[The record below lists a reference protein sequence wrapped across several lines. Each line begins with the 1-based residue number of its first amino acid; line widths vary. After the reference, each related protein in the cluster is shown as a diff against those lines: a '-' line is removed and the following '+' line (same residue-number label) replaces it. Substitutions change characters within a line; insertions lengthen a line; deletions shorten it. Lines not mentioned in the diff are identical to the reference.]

1 MQKMV
6 NRRSFD
12 SSLSSKL
19 SAPSELQILVC
30 DEPFTS
36 SKELLAAKSAK
47 LAALF
52 EEKDSYEKISYFLR
66 DISADPNTF
75 ELVAR
80 FCHGFEV
87 QLSTENA
94 VPLICLAS
102 DLEMTETHCPNNLLK
117 KAIDFLKERVLPS
130 WNETIRALR
139 LSEKLLQQAVDLG
152 IIEAC
157 FSSIVAKAQV
167 DPRLLGKP
175 IKAPKLD
182 ESSEGEEDGECRP
195 NARRKLFVL
204 DWQSEDLTT
213 LPLQFYEPV
222 IKAMNLQGIPPGYV
236 AASLCQYV
244 KRWIC
249 SSPTG
254 DETMSIYNR
263 NSQREVIEAVE
274 RLLPREPR
282 LLPCTL
288 LFQMLD
294 SALTL
299 EASADC
305 RNGFEIRIGRQ
316 LDQAM
321 VNDLLIPF
329 RGYAGET
336 QYDIGCVKRILKSF
350 YMNFTCPDESGFIK
364 VADLIEELLA
374 ELASDVDLQ
383 VNSFLALAEMSLAA
397 SIHTNSDGIYRAID
411 IYLDKHRFLT
421 ELEKEEVCRVLDFQ
435 KMSPE
440 ACEHAVRNERLP
452 LRVVVQV
459 LFTEQLK
466 LRETVV
472 QEVVVH
478 STQERFGKDG
488 EEEVEENQRK
498 LSRTEEELRIEMER
512 MNSKVRELERECSM
526 MRKEMAN
533 GNGGSHKLEKRG
545 KISMWG
551 EIKRKFG
558 CMSNM
563 HDYSSH
569 VKKKKKVHPR
579 HG

>member
-1 MQKMV
+1 
-6 NRRSFD
+6 
-12 SSLSSKL
+12 
-19 SAPSELQILVC
+19 
-30 DEPFTS
+30 
-36 SKELLAAKSAK
+36 
-47 LAALF
+47 
-52 EEKDSYEKISYFLR
+52 
-66 DISADPNTF
+66 
-75 ELVAR
+75 
-80 FCHGFEV
+80 
-87 QLSTENA
+87 
-94 VPLICLAS
+94 
-102 DLEMTETHCPNNLLK
+102 MTEARSPNNLLN
-117 KAIDFLKERVLPS
+117 KAVNFLEERVLPS

-139 LSEKLLQQAVDLG
+139 LSEKLLQQAADLG
-152 IIEAC
+152 LIGACLNSII
-157 FSSIVAKAQV
+157 AKAQV

-182 ESSEGEEDGECRP
+182 ESSEGEVDGECRP

-222 IKAMNLQGIPPGYV
+222 IKAMNLQGIPPEFV

-254 DETMSIYNR
+254 EETMSIY

-288 LFQMLD
+288 LFQMLN
-294 SALTL
+294 SALNL

-316 LDQAM
+316 LDQAT

-329 RGYAGET
+329 RGYATET
-336 QYDIGCVKRILKSF
+336 QYDLGCVKRILKSF
-350 YMNFTCPDESGFIK
+350 YTNYTDASDFIK

-374 ELASDVDLQ
+374 ELAGDVDLE
-383 VNSFLALAEMSLAA
+383 VTSFLALAEMSLAA
-397 SIHTNSDGIYRAID
+397 STEIHASSDGIYRAID
-411 IYLDKHRFLT
+411 IFLDKHRSLT
-421 ELEKEEVCRVLDFQ
+421 ELEKEEVCRLLDFQ

-440 ACEHAVRNERLP
+440 ACEHAARNERLP

-488 EEEVEENQRK
+488 EEEAEENEGK
-498 LSRTEEELRIEMER
+498 LSRTEEELRIEIER
-512 MNSKVRELERECSM
+512 MNSKVMELERQCGM
-526 MRKEMAN
+526 MRKEMVH
-533 GNGGSHKLEKRG
+533 GNGGGPKLEKKG
-545 KISMWG
+545 KVSMWG

-558 CMSNM
+558 CTSNM
-563 HDYSSH
+563 HDCSSQ
-569 VKKKKKVHPR
+569 VKKKRVHPR

>member
-6 NRRSFD
+6 NKRSLE

-19 SAPSELQILVC
+19 GAPSELQILVC
-30 DEPFTS
+30 GEPFTS

-52 EEKDSYEKISYFLR
+52 EEKDPCEKISSFLR

-80 FCHGFEV
+80 FCHGWEV

-94 VPLICLAS
+94 VPLICLAFY
-102 DLEMTETHCPNNLLK
+102 LEMTETHSPNNLLK
-117 KAIDFLKERVLPS
+117 KAIDFLEERVLPS

-139 LSEKLLQQAVDLG
+139 LSEKLLQQAVHLG
-152 IIEAC
+152 LIDAC
-157 FSSIVAKAQV
+157 LSSIIARAQV
-167 DPRLLGKP
+167 EPHLLGKP
-175 IKAPKLD
+175 IKAPKMD

-213 LPLQFYEPV
+213 LPLRFYEPV
-222 IKAMNLQGIPPGYV
+222 IKAMNQKGVPPEYV

-254 DETMSIYNR
+254 GETMSICKR

-274 RLLPREPR
+274 RLLPHEPR

-288 LFQMLD
+288 LFHMLN
-294 SALTL
+294 SAVTL

-316 LDQAM
+316 LDQAT
-321 VNDLLIPF
+321 VTDLLIPF
-329 RGYAGET
+329 QGYATET

-350 YMNFTCPDESGFIK
+350 YMNYTCSDASGFIK

-374 ELASDVDLQ
+374 EIASDVDLE

-397 SIHTNSDGIYRAID
+397 SLENHTNSDGIYHAID

-421 ELEKEEVCRVLDFQ
+421 ELEKEEVCQVLDFQ

-440 ACEHAVRNERLP
+440 ACEHAARNERLP

-466 LRETVV
+466 LRETV
-472 QEVVVH
+472 
-478 STQERFGKDG
+478 RFGKDG
-488 EEEVEENQRK
+488 EEEAEENEGK
-498 LSRTEEELRIEMER
+498 LSRTEDELRIEMER
-512 MNSKVRELERECSM
+512 MNSKVMELERECSM
-526 MRKEMAN
+526 MRKEMADRS
-533 GNGGSHKLEKRG
+533 GGSHKLEKRRKVG
-545 KISMWG
+545 MWG

-558 CMSNM
+558 CMNNM
-563 HDYSSH
+563 HDCSSQ
-569 VKKKKKVHPR
+569 VKKKKVHPR
-579 HG
+579 HR

>member
-6 NRRSFD
+6 NKRSFD

-19 SAPSELQILVC
+19 SALSELQILVC
-30 DEPFTS
+30 GVPFTS

-47 LAALF
+47 LAALL
-52 EEKDSYEKISYFLR
+52 EEKDSCEKISYFLR

-94 VPLICLAS
+94 VPLICLAY
-102 DLEMTETHCPNNLLK
+102 DLEMTEAHSPNNLLN
-117 KAIDFLKERVLPS
+117 KAIDFLEERVLPS

-139 LSEKLLQQAVDLG
+139 LSEKLLQQAADLG
-152 IIEAC
+152 LIGACLNSII
-157 FSSIVAKAQV
+157 AKAQV

-182 ESSEGEEDGECRP
+182 ESSEEEVDGECRP

-222 IKAMNLQGIPPGYV
+222 IKAMNLQGVPPGYV

-254 DETMSIYNR
+254 EETMSIY

-274 RLLPREPR
+274 RLLPCKPR

-288 LFQMLD
+288 LFQMLN
-294 SALTL
+294 SARTL
-299 EASADC
+299 EASAEC

-316 LDQAM
+316 LDQAT

-329 RGYAGET
+329 RGYATET
-336 QYDIGCVKRILKSF
+336 QYDLGCVKRILKSF
-350 YMNFTCPDESGFIK
+350 YTNYTDVSDFIK

-374 ELASDVDLQ
+374 ELAGDVDLE

-397 SIHTNSDGIYRAID
+397 SIEIHANSDGIYRAID
-411 IYLDKHRFLT
+411 MYLDKHRFLT
-421 ELEKEEVCRVLDFQ
+421 ELEKEEVCQVLDFQ

-440 ACEHAVRNERLP
+440 ACKHAARNERLP

-488 EEEVEENQRK
+488 EEEAEENEGK
-498 LSRTEEELRIEMER
+498 LSRTGEELRIEMER
-512 MNSKVRELERECSM
+512 MNSKVMELERECGM

-533 GNGGSHKLEKRG
+533 GNGGGHKLEKRG
-545 KISMWG
+545 KVRMWG

-563 HDYSSH
+563 HDCSSQ
-569 VKKKKKVHPR
+569 VKKKRVHPR

>member
-1 MQKMV
+1 MTVQL
-6 NRRSFD
+6 FY
-12 SSLSSKL
+12 
-19 SAPSELQILVC
+19 Q
-30 DEPFTS
+30 
-36 SKELLAAKSAK
+36 ELLAAKSAK
-47 LAALF
+47 LASLF
-52 EEKDSYEKISYFLR
+52 EEKDSCERISYFLR

-80 FCHGFEV
+80 FCQGFEV

-94 VPLICLAS
+94 VPLICLAFY
-102 DLEMTETHCPNNLLK
+102 LEMTETHSPNNLLK
-117 KAIDFLKERVLPS
+117 KAIDFLEERVLPS

-139 LSEKLLQQAVDLG
+139 LSEKLLQQAADLG
-152 IIEAC
+152 LVDAC
-157 FSSIVAKAQV
+157 LSSIVAKAQV

-213 LPLQFYEPV
+213 LPLRFYEPV
-222 IKAMNLQGIPPGYV
+222 IKAMNLQGVPPGYV

-254 DETMSIYNR
+254 DETMLMYKR

-288 LFQMLD
+288 LFQMLN
-294 SALTL
+294 SAVSL
-299 EASADC
+299 EASTDC

-316 LDQAM
+316 LDQAT
-321 VNDLLIPF
+321 VTDLLIPF
-329 RGYAGET
+329 QGYATET

-350 YMNFTCPDESGFIK
+350 YTNYTCSDASVFIK

-374 ELASDVDLQ
+374 ELASDVDLE

-397 SIHTNSDGIYRAID
+397 SLENHTNSDGMYRAID

-421 ELEKEEVCRVLDFQ
+421 ELEKEEVCRVLDCQ

-440 ACEHAVRNERLP
+440 ACEHAARNERLP
-452 LRVVVQV
+452 LRVAVQV

-478 STQERFGKDG
+478 STQERFGNDG
-488 EEEVEENQRK
+488 EEEAEENEGK
-498 LSRTEEELRIEMER
+498 LSRTKEGLRIEMER
-512 MNSKVRELERECSM
+512 MNSKVMELERECGM

-533 GNGGSHKLEKRG
+533 GYGSSHKLEKRR
-545 KISMWG
+545 KVSMWG

-558 CMSNM
+558 CMSNV
-563 HDYSSH
+563 HDCSSQ
-569 VKKKKKVHPR
+569 VKKKKMHAR

>member
-1 MQKMV
+1 MFYQ
-6 NRRSFD
+6 
-12 SSLSSKL
+12 
-19 SAPSELQILVC
+19 
-30 DEPFTS
+30 
-36 SKELLAAKSAK
+36 ELLAAKSAK

-52 EEKDSYEKISYFLR
+52 EEKDCCEKISCFLR

-94 VPLICLAS
+94 LPLICLAFY
-102 DLEMTETHCPNNLLK
+102 LEMTETHSPNNLLK
-117 KAIDFLKERVLPS
+117 KAIDFLEERVLPS

-139 LSEKLLQQAVDLG
+139 LSEKLLQQAAHLG
-152 IIEAC
+152 LIDAC
-157 FSSIVAKAQV
+157 LSSIVAKAQV

-182 ESSEGEEDGECRP
+182 ESSEGEEDGECRAT
-195 NARRKLFVL
+195 ARRKLFVL

-213 LPLQFYEPV
+213 LPLRFYEPV
-222 IKAMNLQGIPPGYV
+222 IKAMNRQGVPPGYV

-254 DETMSIYNR
+254 EETMSMYKR
-263 NSQREVIEAVE
+263 NSQREVIEVVE
-274 RLLPREPR
+274 RLLPHEPR

-288 LFQMLD
+288 LFQMLN
-294 SALTL
+294 SAITL

-305 RNGFEIRIGRQ
+305 RSGFEIRIGRQ
-316 LDQAM
+316 LDQAT
-321 VNDLLIPF
+321 VTDLLIPF
-329 RGYAGET
+329 RGYATET
-336 QYDIGCVKRILKSF
+336 QYDIGCVKKILKSF
-350 YMNFTCPDESGFIK
+350 YMNYTCSDASGFIK

-374 ELASDVDLQ
+374 ELASDVDLE

-397 SIHTNSDGIYRAID
+397 SLENHTNSDGIYRAID

-421 ELEKEEVCRVLDFQ
+421 ELEKEELCQVLDFQ

-440 ACEHAVRNERLP
+440 ACEHAARNERLP

-472 QEVVVH
+472 KEVVVH
-478 STQERFGKDG
+478 NTQEQFGTAG
-488 EEEVEENQRK
+488 EEEAGENEGK
-498 LSRTEEELRIEMER
+498 LSLTEEELRIEMER
-512 MNSKVRELERECSM
+512 MNSKVMELERECGM
-526 MRKEMAN
+526 MRKEMAS
-533 GNGGSHKLEKRG
+533 GNGSGHKWEKRG
-545 KISMWG
+545 KVSMWG

-563 HDYSSH
+563 HDCSSQ
-569 VKKKKKVHPR
+569 VKKKKVHPR